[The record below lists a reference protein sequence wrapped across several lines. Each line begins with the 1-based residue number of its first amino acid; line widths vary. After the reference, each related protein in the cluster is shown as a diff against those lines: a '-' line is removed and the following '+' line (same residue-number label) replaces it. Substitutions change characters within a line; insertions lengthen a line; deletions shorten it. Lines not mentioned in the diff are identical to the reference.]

1 MPGIKIQSIDL
12 PQPVRLGA
20 KAQKA
25 ATSPFPERHDGDHWN
40 LNRKPWV
47 HPWIAGRAGCQIGR
61 NFAQACIEKEFDQ
74 LVEGEPTALVEEIV
88 TPSAGAVGINPS
100 RRCREI
106 YSRVRTAGRPGY
118 LSYADGE
125 QDALMAEDSA
135 LGCNV
140 FTFVTVR
147 GGFRTVWP
155 RNNPRGTQERP
166 LVRSGRGMTL
176 FFDQDPDTQSRSV
189 PYPCLVTGLSWQANS
204 NAADSVSFNISV
216 SGHGLLWSG
225 PGININSEAGVGYEN
240 SVGDIEHAMATSQ
253 HVEMNTIIRDAG
265 SVFSISS
272 GAGNGV
278 LNVFITVE
286 ELVFAQG

>member
-88 TPSAGAVGINPS
+88 TPSAGAIGINPS

-106 YSRVRTAGRPGY
+106 YNRVRTAGRPGY
-118 LSYADGE
+118 VSYADGE

-155 RNNPRGTQERP
+155 RNNSRGTQERQ
-166 LVRSGRGMTL
+166 LRRTNRGMTL
-176 FFDQDPDTQSRSV
+176 YFDTAGNAGSKSI
-189 PYPCLVTGLSWQANS
+189 PYPCIVTSISYSATDANLGSANFVLTASGYGTLWRTSGDGILNMDLGIDDTGTGANQA
-204 NAADSVSFNISV
+204 
-216 SGHGLLWSG
+216 
-225 PGININSEAGVGYEN
+225 
-240 SVGDIEHAMATSQ
+240 SQ
-253 HVEMNTIIRDAG
+253 LIPMNTILRAPG
-265 SVFSISS
+265 SIISLVGS
-272 GAGNGV
+272 GGND
-278 LNVFITVE
+278 LNVFVTVE
-286 ELVFAQG
+286 ELSFPATPG